1 MGAEYARA
9 GEAPQPKAAAYTGA
23 MRVSLALVVAVLLVG
38 CSSIISIDLTPR
50 IRPLEEE
57 TVEGKGDA
65 KILLMDIS
73 GFISDET
80 TGSALTIGSP
90 PPRVPMLV
98 RVREELEKAAG
109 DDKVKAIVVRINSP
123 GGTVTASDIIF
134 RELQTY
140 KRTRGVP
147 IIASMMDVAASGG
160 YYIALAAD
168 TIVAHPT
175 TVTGS
180 IGVIMITL
188 NAEGFMQKIGLSANA
203 IKSGER
209 KDMGSPFRPL
219 TPEER
224 AIFQSVID
232 DLQRQFVAHL
242 IDRRKLTPAAA
253 ATLADGRIYT
263 ADQALGHRLID
274 SIGYVPDALEAARRA
289 AGLTEA
295 RVVVY
300 KRPREYRA
308 TYYARADSDASAFAA
323 VSQLTGLAASG
334 PKFLYVWWP

>member
-1 MGAEYARA
+1 MGAEYARR
-9 GEAPQPKAAAYTGA
+9 ESPLQPGRATYTGA
-23 MRVSLALVVAVLLVG
+23 MRRFPLVLIALLLVG

-65 KILLMDIS
+65 KILLMDVS
-73 GFISDET
+73 GFISDDT
-80 TGSALTIGSP
+80 GGSALTIGSP
-90 PPRVPMLV
+90 PPRVPLLV

-109 DDKVKAIVVRINSP
+109 DDKVKAVIVRINSP

-140 KRTRGVP
+140 KGASGVP
-147 IIASMMDVAASGG
+147 VIAMMMDVAASGG

-168 TIVAHPT
+168 RLIAHPT

-180 IGVIMITL
+180 IGVIMISL
-188 NAEGFMQKIGLSANA
+188 NAEGLMQKIGVSASA

-224 AIFQSVID
+224 AIFQGVID
-232 DLQRQFVAHL
+232 ELQRQFVTHL
-242 IDRRKLTPAAA
+242 IERRKLTPATA

-263 ADQALGHRLID
+263 AEQALANRLID
-274 SIGYVPDALEAARRA
+274 QIGYMPDALEAARRA
-289 AGLTEA
+289 AGISEA

-308 TYYARADSDASAFAA
+308 TYYARADTDAGAFAA
-323 VSQLTGLAASG
+323 VSQLTSLAASG